1 LVIGHCLN
9 NMDDRLKKLY
19 QSVILKHNKE
29 PHNYHINDSA
39 AHRIEAYNPLCG
51 DQFDLYFTISE
62 GKITDVSFH
71 GFGCAISKSA
81 TSVLV
86 KQLEGKTIDAI
97 LQLCKDYQTV
107 TNPEITQPTTDDEE
121 LLAFEAAKAF
131 PERLKCATLSWEA
144 IEEFLMSGEW

>member
-1 LVIGHCLN
+1 
-9 NMDDRLKKLY
+9 MDSRLKKLY
-19 QSVILKHNKE
+19 QTVILKHNKE
-29 PHNYHINDSA
+29 PYNYYTNDNA

-51 DQFDLYFTISE
+51 DQFDLYFNISE
-62 GKITDVSFH
+62 GKMTDVSFH

-86 KQLEGKTIDAI
+86 KQLEGKTIEAI
-97 LQLCKDYQTV
+97 LQLCKEYQTV
-107 TNPEITQPTTDDEE
+107 TNPEITRPTTNDEE

-144 IEEFLMSGEW
+144 LEEWINNELRIEN

>member
-1 LVIGHCLN
+1 MN
-9 NMDDRLKKLY
+9 DRLKKLY

-29 PHNYHINDSA
+29 PHNYHINEEA
-39 AHRIEAYNPLCG
+39 THQIEAYNPLCG
-51 DQFDLYFTISE
+51 DQFKIYLDIEE
-62 GKITDVSFH
+62 GIVKNVSFH

-86 KQLEGKTIDAI
+86 KQIEGKNIEEVQ
-97 LQLCKDYQTV
+97 QLYSAYQTV
-107 TNPEITQPTTDDEE
+107 TNPDIEKTTTKDEE

-144 IEEFLMSGEW
+144 IEEWIIENE